1 MVLEN
6 PKYELT
12 KTERLNLMLRE
23 QVEIHKKIN

>member
-23 QVEIHKKIN
+23 QVEIHKKIE